1 MKYPGWVLT
10 IMVAAALLTSGYAQQ
25 VGPTEES
32 LKVVHETVINSITKG
47 NVPAVQSVMHPQ
59 ALGFFRESQSAAEVK
74 SGFTTTDALS
84 SVLAELTS
92 FVAFPTAT
100 TLYRVVGNVGLALM
114 TATLEPHKGEKKKP
128 PRYLRGTYVYVWND
142 GYWKLLSW
150 HSSDTPLAQK

>member
-10 IMVAAALLTSGYAQQ
+10 IIVAAALLTSGYAQ
-25 VGPTEES
+25 VSPTEES
-32 LKVVHETVINSITKG
+32 LKVVHDTVINSVTKG
-47 NVPAVQSVMHPQ
+47 NVPAVQAVMHPQ
-59 ALGFFRESQSAAEVK
+59 ALGFFRESQSPAQVK
-74 SGFTTTDALS
+74 GGYTTTDALS

-92 FVAFPTAT
+92 FVAFPTTAT
-100 TLYRVVGNVGLALM
+100 VYRVVGNVGLALM
-114 TATLEPHKGEKKKP
+114 TATLEPHKGEKKKL

>member
-10 IMVAAALLTSGYAQQ
+10 IIVAAALLTSGYAQ

-32 LKVVHETVINSITKG
+32 LKVVHDTVINSVTKG
-47 NVPAVQSVMHPQ
+47 NVPAVQAVMHPQ
-59 ALGFFRESQSAAEVK
+59 ALGFFRESQFPAQVK
-74 SGFTTTDALS
+74 GGFTTTDALS

-92 FVAFPTAT
+92 FVALPTTANV
-100 TLYRVVGNVGLALM
+100 YRVVGNVGLALM
-114 TATLEPHKGEKKKP
+114 TATLEPHKGEKKKL